1 MIVWQC
7 LKAQRAVSETWA
19 LSDDNGEAVI
29 VAGLWLRSDD
39 IAEAWFLARPE
50 AAKYLRRI
58 VRHIRLTLARSPYAE
73 IEVRITTRAGAHIAR
88 LSGFT
93 LAEITSGMEI
103 WRYGRIV
110 GRRGR
115 QRRSGFA
122 EKSCGAK
129 PKETVGRTRQNGGR
143 NRSGDSQSQRR
154 RSTRW
159 RQQTANLH
167 RRVRW
172 SIHTRISR
180 IHGKEKKHGAQ
191 RPDRAGK

>member
-7 LKAQRAVSETWA
+7 LKAQRAVSLTWA
-19 LSDDNGEAVI
+19 LSGDDGEAVI
-29 VAGLWLRSDD
+29 VAGLWMRSDG

-110 GRRGR
+110 GRRRKQGR
-115 QRRSGFA
+115 GSFA
-122 EKSCGAK
+122 EEDRRAE
-129 PKETVGRTRQNGGR
+129 PKEATSRSCEISGR
-143 NRSGDSQSQRR
+143 NRSGHSQVKGRWASG
-154 RSTRW
+154 W
-159 RQQTANLH
+159 RQQASDLY
-167 RRVRW
+167 RLIQWPIDIGVRW
-172 SIHTRISR
+172 FY
-180 IHGKEKKHGAQ
+180 GQKKQQSDKAS
-191 RPDRAGK
+191 